1 MSRRFLF
8 WILVIFSACVDPLQI
23 PIPDEDRRIVVD
35 GLITNQPGPYQVK
48 LFYTNRISTSRLQP
62 FEPVS
67 GAVVSI
73 KSDFGQIY
81 TLTEVKAG
89 LYESDPDELTGEIG
103 RSYQVVIQTPDE
115 KVYESALQQLTNP
128 GEITDVDFVFAP
140 ASLPG
145 FSGTILDGLEIFID
159 SKGFSS
165 GNNLFRWRWKT
176 IHKVRAYPEL
186 EVILTPSGPI
196 PNPEPC
202 SGHVRRGMG
211 TEQIGE
217 CTCCYCWSYDYS
229 EQARVSK
236 NRFVSANTFLNESI
250 GLIPVTSM
258 HFFDKYHLEVQ
269 QLSLSEEAYYFWD
282 LVEKQQ
288 NGNAD
293 IFQPN
298 AIKIRGNIYRV
309 DDPDEEAL
317 GFFGVSG
324 VASRSLYI
332 DQNEVPYTFGDIEI
346 VPYSCLS
353 YFKNST
359 NQQPVFW

>member
-1 MSRRFLF
+1 MFRRFLF

-23 PIPDEDRRIVVD
+23 SIPDEDRRIVVD
-35 GLITNQPGPYQVK
+35 GLITNEPGPYHVK
-48 LFYTNRISTSRLQP
+48 LFYTNKISTSRLQP
-62 FEPVS
+62 FESVS
-67 GAVVSI
+67 GALVII
-73 KSDFGQIY
+73 KNDLGQVF
-81 TLTEVKAG
+81 TLTEVSAG
-89 LYESDPDELTGEIG
+89 MYESDPDELTGEIG
-103 RSYQVVIQTPDE
+103 RSYHVVIQTPDE
-115 KVYESALQQLTNP
+115 KVYESIPQLLTNP
-128 GEITDVDFVFAP
+128 GEITDVDLIFTP

-145 FSGTILDGLEIFID
+145 FSESILDALEISID
-159 SKGFSS
+159 SKGVSG

-176 IHKVRAYPEL
+176 IHKVRSYPEL
-186 EVILTPSGPI
+186 ETRSTPGGEI

-211 TEQIGE
+211 TEQVGE
-217 CTCCYCWSYDYS
+217 CTCCFCWSYDYS

-236 NRFVSANTFLNESI
+236 NQFVNANTFLNESI

-269 QLSLSEEAYYFWD
+269 QLSLSEEAYDFWD

-293 IFQPN
+293 LFQPN

-309 DDPDEEAL
+309 GDPNEEAL

-324 VASRSLYI
+324 VASKSMYI
-332 DQNEVPYTFGDIEI
+332 SEEEVPYTFGDIEI
-346 VPYSCLS
+346 IRYSCLA
-353 YFKNST
+353 YFTNAT